1 MPEYRTL
8 EFTDEFLTT
17 FAGRD
22 FTNADRCAL
31 VRALRLLD
39 DNERHPSLR
48 VHNLTGV
55 LEGLWSASASTMLRI
70 VFERLDDGRKRLISC
85 SKHYDR

>member
-8 EFTDEFLTT
+8 EFTDEFLAQ

-22 FTNADRCAL
+22 FTSSDRRAFI
-31 VRALRLLD
+31 RALRLLD

-48 VHNLTGV
+48 VHDLGGP
-55 LEGLWSASASTMLRI
+55 LQGLWSASASPTLRI
-70 VFERLDDGRKRLISC
+70 VFERTESGRKSLISC